1 MNPLLLA
8 KAFEALKTYDWGMD
22 PNLIK
27 PIDEAI
33 VATHGDAA
41 ARKDLESRLI
51 EVLKSDV
58 PRAAK
63 DAVCRAL
70 RIIGT
75 AAAVP
80 ALAAL
85 LADEKLSHMARF
97 ALERIP
103 APEAGKALMEAL
115 PKVGGKLK
123 IGVTSSLGVRREEA
137 AIAPL
142 QAPLA
147 DSDPAIARAAALALG
162 AIGSPAANQALTA
175 AKANPGTKDAIADS
189 LLECAE
195 NLLTA
200 GKKPEAKAAYEKLL
214 ADNPSKAVKIAATR
228 GLVACSGG

>member
-1 MNPLLLA
+1 MLD
-8 KAFEALKTYDWGMD
+8 KAFEALKTYDWGTD

-51 EVLKSDV
+51 EVLKSEA

-70 RIIGT
+70 KTIGT
-75 AAAVP
+75 ATAVP
-80 ALAAL
+80 ALSAL
-85 LADEKLSHMARF
+85 LADDALSHMARY
-97 ALERIP
+97 ALDRIP
-103 APEAGKALMEAL
+103 APEAGKALIEAL

-123 IGVTSSLGVRREEA
+123 IGVASSLGVRREEA

-147 DSDPAIARAAALALG
+147 DSDPAIARAAAVALG

-175 AKANPGTKDAIADS
+175 AKASAGTKDAIADS

-195 NLLTA
+195 NLLAA
-200 GKKPEAKAAYEKLL
+200 GKKPEAKAAYEKILG
-214 ADNPSKAVKIAATR
+214 DNPGKAVKIAASR
-228 GLVACSGG
+228 GVAACSGG

>member
-1 MNPLLLA
+1 MNPAMLA
-8 KAFEALKTYDWGMD
+8 KALEALKTYDWGMD

-58 PRAAK
+58 TRAAK
-63 DAVCRAL
+63 DAMCRAL
-70 RIIGT
+70 RTIGT
-75 AAAVP
+75 AASVP

-85 LADEKLSHMARF
+85 LPDEKLSHMARY

-115 PKVGGKLK
+115 PKVGGTLK
-123 IGVTSSLGVRREEA
+123 IGIVSSLGARGEEA
-137 AIAPL
+137 AIASL
-142 QAPLA
+142 QTPLA

-162 AIGSPAANQALTA
+162 GIGSLAANQALA
-175 AKANPGTKDAIADS
+175 SAKASPGTKDAIADS

-195 NLLTA
+195 NLLA
-200 GKKPEAKAAYEKLL
+200 GGKKPEAKAAYEKIL
-214 ADNPSKAVKIAATR
+214 ADNPSKAVKIAASR
-228 GLVACSGG
+228 GVAACAGG